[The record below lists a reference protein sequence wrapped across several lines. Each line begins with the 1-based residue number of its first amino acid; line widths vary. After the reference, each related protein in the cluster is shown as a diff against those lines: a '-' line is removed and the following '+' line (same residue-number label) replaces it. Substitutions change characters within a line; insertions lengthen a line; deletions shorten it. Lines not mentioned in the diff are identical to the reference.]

1 MQLTGVDLLHEVEH
15 ESVASPTRARRAW
28 QSPSQMKEYRAI
40 MNAESKWIRL
50 RPCRTLVVGL
60 LAAGALTGVIGVGS
74 AEQPP
79 ITYPFHECAKIGR
92 CASASSVCG
101 GPGSYGQACRYC
113 TISNAVEDCQFTLV
127 WVDCLSWFDNSGSDY
142 GCGLEMV
149 GICTAQGCAGGV
161 PTGNT
166 CSRSR
171 CATF

>member
-1 MQLTGVDLLHEVEH
+1 
-15 ESVASPTRARRAW
+15 
-28 QSPSQMKEYRAI
+28 
-40 MNAESKWIRL
+40 MNTESKSKQHWRY
-50 RPCRTLVVGL
+50 RTLVVGL
-60 LAAGALTGVIGVGS
+60 LSAGVFAGVIGVGS

-79 ITYPFHECAKIGR
+79 ITYLFHECAKIGR
-92 CASASSVCG
+92 CSSASSVCG

-113 TISNAVEDCQFTLV
+113 TISNAVEECQFTLV
-127 WVDCLSWFDNSGSDY
+127 WVDCLSWFDNSGGDY

-171 CATF
+171 CTTF